1 MLLSLFM
8 LVAYITYSDR
18 TYRRARRA
26 MRCAPFRRTLYVV
39 MVDGS
44 VDLTDIRDREG
55 VRRGYTTRPLPELAV
70 EDELMWLIQVGAI
83 RREVDGQG
91 ITSRYRLAPIGRQL
105 LDQFG
110 ADSDVGG
117 TAHWVAKIWNQL
129 LRWRIL
135 R

>member
-1 MLLSLFM
+1 
-8 LVAYITYSDR
+8 
-18 TYRRARRA
+18 
-26 MRCAPFRRTLYVV
+26 MRCAPFRRALYTV
-39 MVDGS
+39 MVDSS
-44 VDLTDIRDREG
+44 VDLTEVRDREG
-55 VRRGYTTRPLPELAV
+55 VQQGYTTRPLPELLA

-105 LDQFG
+105 LGKF
-110 ADSDVGG
+110 DSESDIAG
-117 TAHWVAKIWNQL
+117 TAHWVAKLWNQL

>member
-1 MLLSLFM
+1 M
-8 LVAYITYSDR
+8 LVASITYSER
-18 TYRRARRA
+18 TYRRARQA
-26 MRCAPFRRTLYVV
+26 MRCAPFRRSLYDV
-39 MVDGS
+39 MVDSS
-44 VDLTDIRDREG
+44 VDLTELRDREG
-55 VRRGYTTRPLPELAV
+55 VRRGYTTRPLPELVA

-105 LDQFG
+105 LGRFEPK
-110 ADSDVGG
+110 SDIAG
-117 TAHWVAKIWNQL
+117 TAHWVATIWNQL

>member
-1 MLLSLFM
+1 MP
-8 LVAYITYSDR
+8 VASISYSDR

-26 MRCAPFRRTLYVV
+26 MRCAPFLRPLYVV

-44 VDLTDIRDREG
+44 VDLTEISDREG
-55 VRRGYTTRPLPELAV
+55 VLRGYTAKPLAELLV

-105 LDQFG
+105 LGKFESSNPIGDRG
-110 ADSDVGG
+110 
-117 TAHWVAKIWNQL
+117 HWLERIWNQL
-129 LRWRIL
+129 LRWGIL